1 MTNSVRGSV
10 FMARHVRISVL
21 GRQRPY
27 FVDVDNGYDMAVAE
41 MIDCLKKEID
51 LVLPEKPDLIVL
63 PEACDRPINL
73 PVNDRKQYFLERG
86 EKILD
91 FYRDIAKSN
100 ACNIAYSTV
109 RNVPD
114 GTFRNSTMMI
124 NRKGK
129 IDGIYNKHHIVHG
142 EKTNNDIYCGTNA
155 PIIECDFGKVGC
167 VICFDLNFEPI
178 RRKYEKQRPEMI
190 IACSNYHGGIMQN
203 YWAYACR
210 TYFVSAFGYG
220 ESTIVS
226 PVGETVGRSSS
237 YYSYFTRTINLD
249 YAVVH
254 LDYNGIKL
262 RKMKEKYGCGV
273 TIHDPSHL
281 GAVLV
286 TSEVDNVSAMDMIKE
301 FDVELLDDYFNR
313 SLIFHDEN
321 RGDDFADQY
330 N

>member
-1 MTNSVRGSV
+1 MSKNVRV
-10 FMARHVRISVL
+10 SVL
-21 GRQRPY
+21 GRQRP
-27 FVDVDNGYDMAVAE
+27 FTVNLDNGFTKAVDE
-41 MIDCLKKEID
+41 MIESLKREIE

-63 PEACDRPINL
+63 PEVCDRPLNL
-73 PVNDRKQYFLERG
+73 PGNDRKQYYLERG
-86 EKILD
+86 VKVLD
-91 FYRDIAKSN
+91 FYRDIAKNNS
-100 ACNIAYSTV
+100 CNIAYSSV
-109 RNVPD
+109 RDVPD

-124 NRKGK
+124 NRKGN

-142 EKTNNDIYCGTNA
+142 ERYGNDIYCGTDA

-167 VICFDLNFEPI
+167 VICFDLNFDPI
-178 RRKYEKQRPEMI
+178 RHKYEELRPEML

-203 YWAYACR
+203 YWAYSCR

-226 PVGETVGRSSS
+226 PVGETVSRSSS
-237 YYSYFTRTINLD
+237 YYSYFTRVINLD
-249 YAVVH
+249 YQVVH
-254 LDYNGIKL
+254 LDYNTSKL
-262 RKMKEKYGCGV
+262 LKLKEKYGNGV

-286 TSEVDNVSAMDMIKE
+286 TSEIEGISAMDMIKE
-301 FDVELLDDYFNR
+301 FEIELLDDYFER

-321 RGDDFADQY
+321 RGEDFADQY